1 MKIALVNTFMP
12 FLRGGAEI
20 LVDDLKEQLQKR
32 GHQVTLFRLPFPSDY
47 EVGLMELVLGSKL
60 LDFTSYDKV
69 IAFKFPAYCVIH
81 RAKTLWMFHQFRQVY
96 ELYGTQDGLQDCD
109 EARALQKIISEL
121 DVADIGSA
129 RRVYVNADEVANRLY
144 KYNRLKSEVLTPP
157 LLNHTSYYLEGYGDY
172 IYYPSRVTALK
183 RQHLAIEAMRYVKSD
198 VKLVI
203 AGRCTEPEYEHQLQ
217 ELIKQHGLENK
228 VKYENRWVEDEE
240 KLEMIAGSLAMLYIP
255 YLEDSCGFVTIE
267 GFYSSKAVLT
277 CYDSG
282 GTKEFIEEGI
292 TGYFAQPT
300 PQALAEKMDLLYRDR
315 EKTIEMGQNARREI
329 ERRNITWD
337 ETVRRL
343 LS

>member
-20 LVDDLKEQLQKR
+20 LVDDLKEQLQMR
-32 GHQVTLFRLPFPSDY
+32 GHQVVLFRLPFPSDY
-47 EVGLMELVLGSKL
+47 EVGLIEMVLGSKL

-69 IAFKFPAYCVIH
+69 IAFKFPAYCIIH
-81 RAKTLWMFHQFRQVY
+81 RNKTLWMFHQFRQVY
-96 ELYGTQDGLQDCD
+96 ELYNTPDGIQDCD
-109 EARALQKIISEL
+109 EARALRKIIMEI
-121 DVADIGSA
+121 DEEDIGHA
-129 RRVYVNADEVANRLY
+129 HRVYVNADEVANRLY
-144 KYNRLKSEVLTPP
+144 KYNQLKSEIITPP
-157 LLNHTSYYLEGYGDY
+157 LLNYESYHLDGYGDY
-172 IYYPSRVTALK
+172 IYYPSRVTPLK

-203 AGRCTEPEYEHQLQ
+203 AGRCTEREYEQQLQ
-217 ELIKQHGLENK
+217 KLIKQYKLEDK

-240 KLEMIAGSLAMLYIP
+240 KIEMIAKSLAMIYIP

-267 GFYSSKAVLT
+267 GFYASKPVLT

-292 TGYFAQPT
+292 TGYFTDPT
-300 PQALAEKMDLLYRDR
+300 PQALAEKMDVLYLEK
-315 EKTIEMGQNARREI
+315 EKTKEMGRNARREI